1 MALGL
6 RYIGGR
12 HALAL
17 AAAIPCALLIKHGW
31 EVYTSIRAV
40 DTRRIVSSSGLS
52 EHFRQSHTLKTLVNP
67 RGHVSSADKLAM
79 DMELPE
85 NARELSDEVLLA
97 TFARGFFAGKVL
109 AIERRLLQTARPSFV
124 SYAGESP
131 ISQPPVR
138 SDRVSDLMIGLN
150 SISMSNQIWKSQD
163 FSCEKLPPV
172 HSVVFGT
179 FQLGYI
185 KLIDPKESQAEPETE
200 SSVDFVFGKDNSQFA
215 GAHRFS
221 IVRRPENP
229 ANVRI
234 VYESTACNPT
244 RNQHLSGLLL
254 RFHSLYAML
263 LFREGVS
270 DILRR
275 PELSA

>member
-124 SYAGESP
+124 SYA
-131 ISQPPVR
+131 
-138 SDRVSDLMIGLN
+138 GLN